1 MLFNSLE
8 FLFFF
13 PAVFVHYYFLRQS
26 QRLWMLLI
34 ASCIFYMVYRPEY
47 ILIILLTIIID
58 YFAAFQIQKHAGSKR
73 KQWLLA
79 SIIANVS
86 ILVFFKYSNFAIA
99 NWNWLNDKINLHLSS
114 PILNIALPIGLS
126 FHTFQAMS
134 YTIEVYRGKHEAE
147 KHFGVYALYVLFFPQ
162 MVAGPIE
169 RPQNILPQLK
179 VKHQFNYTEV
189 VEGLKQVLWGFFKK
203 LVIADRLALFVNAV
217 FDHPHDYSGASVWIA
232 IYFFAFQIYCDF
244 SGYSDIALGCA
255 RMLGIRLMTNF
266 NAPYLS
272 KSVKE
277 FWSRWHISLSTWFR
291 DYVYIPLGGNKVSN
305 LKWVRNI
312 LIVFVLSGFWHG
324 ANWTFIVWGLL
335 HGLYLIIDHFS
346 PTLSPSTSL
355 RINSERTL
363 EASINYPAKFFKWF
377 LTFNLVCFAW
387 IFFRANSI
395 SDCWMIIQHASIPDF
410 NIPKLYEVSSK
421 SQFYLSFAL
430 IFLLMTFEY
439 FHQRK
444 NLFER
449 IQVMPMI
456 PRWSIY
462 IAIFW
467 IILKFGM
474 FSQQQFIYFVF

>member
-13 PAVFVHYYFLRQS
+13 PTVFVLYYFLRQS

-47 ILIILLTIIID
+47 ILIILLTIVID
-58 YFAAFQIQKHAGSKR
+58 YFAAFQIQKHSGNKR
-73 KQWLLA
+73 MQWLLA
-79 SIIANVS
+79 SIVANVG

-99 NWNWLNDKINLHLSS
+99 NWNWLNAKINLHLSS
-114 PILNIALPIGLS
+114 PVLNIALPIGLS

-134 YTIEVYRGKHEAE
+134 YTIEVYRGKQEPE
-147 KHFGVYALYVLFFPQ
+147 KHFGVYAFYVLFFPQ

-179 VKHQFNYTEV
+179 IKHQFNYTEI

-217 FDHPHDYSGASVWIA
+217 FDHPQDYSGASVWIG

-272 KSVKE
+272 TSVKE
-277 FWSRWHISLSTWFR
+277 FWTRWHISLSTWFR

-305 LKWVRNI
+305 LKWMRNI

-324 ANWTFIVWGLL
+324 SNWTFIVWGLL
-335 HGLYLIIDHFS
+335 HGVFLLAS
-346 PTLSPSTSL
+346 PQSSPK
-355 RINSERTL
+355 ERTWG
-363 EASINYPAKFFKWF
+363 ASINHPAKFLKWF
-377 LTFNLVCFAW
+377 ITFNLVCFAW
-387 IFFRANSI
+387 IFLEQI
-395 SDCWMIIQHASIPDF
+395 
-410 NIPKLYEVSSK
+410 
-421 SQFYLSFAL
+421 
-430 IFLLMTFEY
+430 LLMIVGL
-439 FHQRK
+439 
-444 NLFER
+444 LFNM
-449 IQVMPMI
+449 Q
-456 PRWSIY
+456 
-462 IAIFW
+462 
-467 IILKFGM
+467 
-474 FSQQQFIYFVF
+474 